1 MVDGSLTLKFDG
13 DLAARLE
20 EAAAQAG
27 EPAQAFA
34 ERLLLGALETD
45 RWAIANARIEEYE
58 RTGVAEDA
66 EAFFDR
72 MLGRLEDQPADQS

>member
-1 MVDGSLTLKFDG
+1 MADGSLTLKLDG
-13 DLAARLE
+13 DVAARLE
-20 EAAAQAG
+20 QAAARAG

-34 ERLLLGALETD
+34 ERLLLGALDTD

-66 EAFFDR
+66 EVFFERILTGLD
-72 MLGRLEDQPADQS
+72 DKPADET